1 MYWSPLWKLL
11 KGSNIKDSS
20 VFTVL
25 IRGFVVVIKSF
36 KKVGVVT
43 FDITI
48 YMLKVLKIVADSSRL

>member
-25 IRGFVVVIKSF
+25 IRGFVVTIGSF
-36 KKVGVVT
+36 EKVGVIT
-43 FDITI
+43 LDITI
-48 YMLKVLKIVADSSRL
+48 YMSKVLKIVAESSRL

>member
-1 MYWSPLWKLL
+1 LEKF
-11 KGSNIKDSS
+11 NFKDSS